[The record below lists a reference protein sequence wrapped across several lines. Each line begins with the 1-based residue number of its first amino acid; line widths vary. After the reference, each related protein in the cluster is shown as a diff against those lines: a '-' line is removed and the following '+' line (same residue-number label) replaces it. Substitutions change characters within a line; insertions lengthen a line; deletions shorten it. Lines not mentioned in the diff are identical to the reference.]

1 MHRELIR
8 KLIAFRQVYRKD
20 SKMQVELIKDLKKKV
35 AKTFDLPLY
44 FIENDLDGL
53 QIEMKEYGEDDDE

>member
-1 MHRELIR
+1 MHRELLR
-8 KLIAFRQVYRKD
+8 KLIAFRQVYKKD
-20 SKMQVELIKDLKKKV
+20 VKMHTELVKDLKRKV